1 MMPLNTFFWL
11 VVLMFG
17 FIGALRGWVREL
29 LVTLAII
36 SAYFLRWLFLNI
48 IPFVREYLQARSALD
63 QFYIFSALF
72 IIMAFFGYAGPA
84 ISPYLAGKARREK
97 IQDLILG
104 LIIGAF
110 NGYLLAGTIW
120 GFLHTANYGLP
131 PNLPPDLPPE
141 ALQTIPGLWGIR
153 VPDPQVAR
161 FAETFLPQVW
171 MSDQVILILTGVTL
185 IVVLVVLL

>member
-17 FIGALRGWVREL
+17 LIGALRGWVREL

-36 SAYFLRWLFLNI
+36 SAYFLRWLILNI
-48 IPFVREYLQARSALD
+48 IPFVREYLRARSPTE
-63 QFYIFSALF
+63 QFFIFSVLF
-72 IIMAFFGYAGPA
+72 IVMALFGYAGPA

-97 IQDLILG
+97 IQDLLLG
-104 LIIGAF
+104 FIIGAA

-120 GFLHTANYGLP
+120 GFLDAAGYGIWGIAA
-131 PNLPPDLPPE
+131 PPE
-141 ALQTIPGLWGIR
+141 GSAAAQL
-153 VPDPQVAR
+153 VSH
-161 FAETFLPQVW
+161 FLPRAW
-171 MSDQVILILTGVTL
+171 MTDTLILILTGVTL

>member
-36 SAYFLRWLFLNI
+36 SAYFLRWLVLNVIPPLGNFLMERS
-48 IPFVREYLQARSALD
+48 PRE
-63 QFYIFSALF
+63 QFYIFSFLF
-72 IIMAFFGYAGPA
+72 ILMAFFGYAGPA

-97 IQDLILG
+97 IQDFILG
-104 LIIGAF
+104 MIIGAF

-120 GFLHTANYGLP
+120 GFLDAAGYG
-131 PNLPPDLPPE
+131 
-141 ALQTIPGLWGIR
+141 IWGIAA
-153 VPDPQVAR
+153 PSEGTAAAQLAAR
-161 FAETFLPQVW
+161 FLPRVW
-171 MSDQVILILTGVTL
+171 MSDTLVLILTGATL

>member
-1 MMPLNTFFWL
+1 MPLNTFFWL

-36 SAYFLRWLFLNI
+36 SAYFLRWLFMNI
-48 IPFVREYLQARSALD
+48 VPFLKDYLSARSSME

-72 IIMAFFGYAGPA
+72 VIMALFGYAGPVV
-84 ISPYLAGKARREK
+84 SPYLAGKARREK

-104 LIIGAF
+104 FVIGAL

-120 GFLHTANYGLP
+120 GFLDTAGYGIWGIAA
-131 PNLPPDLPPE
+131 PPE
-141 ALQTIPGLWGIR
+141 GSAAAQM
-153 VPDPQVAR
+153 VKD
-161 FAETFLPQVW
+161 FLPRAW
-171 MSDQVILILTGVTL
+171 MTDTLILILTGVTL

>member
-17 FIGALRGWVREL
+17 FIGALRGWMREL

-48 IPFVREYLQARSALD
+48 VPFLKDYLLARSPTE

-72 IIMAFFGYAGPA
+72 VILALFGYAGPVV
-84 ISPYLAGKARREK
+84 SPYLAGKARREK

-104 LIIGAF
+104 FVIGAF

-120 GFLHTANYGLP
+120 GFLHDAGYGIWGIAA
-131 PNLPPDLPPE
+131 PPE
-141 ALQTIPGLWGIR
+141 GSAAAQL
-153 VPDPQVAR
+153 VAD
-161 FAETFLPQVW
+161 FLPRTW
-171 MSDQVILILTGVTL
+171 MTNTLILILTGVTL
-185 IVVLVVLL
+185 IVVLLVLL

>member
-1 MMPLNTFFWL
+1 MIPLNTFFWM

-17 FIGALRGWVREL
+17 LIGALRGWVREL

-48 IPFVREYLQARSALD
+48 IPFVREYLKARSSVD

-72 IIMAFFGYAGPA
+72 VIMALFGYAGPVV
-84 ISPYLAGKARREK
+84 SPYLAGKARREK
-97 IQDLILG
+97 IQDLLLG
-104 LIIGAF
+104 FIIGAV

-120 GFLHTANYGLP
+120 GFMHFAGYNIWGI
-131 PNLPPDLPPE
+131 LPPE
-141 ALQTIPGLWGIR
+141 ENSSAYQ
-153 VPDPQVAR
+153 
-161 FAETFLPQVW
+161 FATQFLPYVW
-171 MSDQVILILTGVTL
+171 MNDTLLLILTGITL

>member
-36 SAYFLRWLFLNI
+36 SAYFLRWLSLNI
-48 IPFVREYLQARSALD
+48 IPFVREYLKARSALD

-72 IIMAFFGYAGPA
+72 VAMALFGYAGPVV
-84 ISPYLAGKARREK
+84 SSYLAGKARREK
-97 IQDLILG
+97 IQDLLLG
-104 LIIGAF
+104 FIIGTA

-120 GFLHTANYGLP
+120 GFLDAAGYGIWGIAA
-131 PNLPPDLPPE
+131 PPE
-141 ALQTIPGLWGIR
+141 GSAAAQL
-153 VPDPQVAR
+153 VSH
-161 FAETFLPQVW
+161 FLPRVW
-171 MSDQVILILTGVTL
+171 MTDTLVLILTGATL

>member
-1 MMPLNTFFWL
+1 MIPLNTFFWM

-17 FIGALRGWVREL
+17 LIGALRGWVREL

-48 IPFVREYLQARSALD
+48 IPFVREYLRARSPVD

-72 IIMAFFGYAGPA
+72 VILAIFGYAGPVF
-84 ISPYLAGKARREK
+84 SPYLAGKARREK
-97 IQDLILG
+97 IQDLLLG
-104 LIIGAF
+104 FIIGAA

-120 GFLHTANYGLP
+120 GFMHHAGYNIWGILP
-131 PNLPPDLPPE
+131 PAPDSP
-141 ALQTIPGLWGIR
+141 AYQ
-153 VPDPQVAR
+153 
-161 FAETFLPQVW
+161 FATHFLPHIW
-171 MSDQVILILTGVTL
+171 MNDTLMLILTGATL

>member
-36 SAYFLRWLFLNI
+36 SAYFLRWLSLNI
-48 IPFVREYLQARSALD
+48 IPFVREYLKARSALD

-72 IIMAFFGYAGPA
+72 VAMALFGPVV
-84 ISPYLAGKARREK
+84 SSYLAGKARREK

-104 LIIGAF
+104 FIIGAV

-120 GFLHTANYGLP
+120 GFLDAAGYGIWGIAA
-131 PNLPPDLPPE
+131 PPE
-141 ALQTIPGLWGIR
+141 GSAAAQL
-153 VPDPQVAR
+153 VSH
-161 FAETFLPQVW
+161 FLPRVW
-171 MSDQVILILTGVTL
+171 MTDTLVLILTGATL

>member
-17 FIGALRGWVREL
+17 LIGALRGWVREL

-36 SAYFLRWLFLNI
+36 SAYFLRWLILNI
-48 IPFVREYLQARSALD
+48 IPFVREYLRARSPTE
-63 QFYIFSALF
+63 QFFIFSVLF
-72 IIMAFFGYAGPA
+72 IVMALFGYAGPA

-104 LIIGAF
+104 FIIGAV

-120 GFLHTANYGLP
+120 GFLDAAGYGIWGIAA
-131 PNLPPDLPPE
+131 PPE
-141 ALQTIPGLWGIR
+141 GSAAAQL
-153 VPDPQVAR
+153 VSH
-161 FAETFLPQVW
+161 FLPRAW
-171 MSDQVILILTGVTL
+171 MTDTLILILTGVTL

>member
-17 FIGALRGWVREL
+17 LIGALRGWVREL

-48 IPFVREYLQARSALD
+48 IPFVREYLKARSALD

-72 IIMAFFGYAGPA
+72 VAMALFGYAGPVV
-84 ISPYLAGKARREK
+84 SSYLAGKARREK

-104 LIIGAF
+104 FIIGAV

-120 GFLHTANYGLP
+120 GFLDAAGYGIWGIAA
-131 PNLPPDLPPE
+131 PPE
-141 ALQTIPGLWGIR
+141 GSAAAQL
-153 VPDPQVAR
+153 VSH
-161 FAETFLPQVW
+161 FLPRAW
-171 MSDQVILILTGVTL
+171 MTDTLVLILTGATL